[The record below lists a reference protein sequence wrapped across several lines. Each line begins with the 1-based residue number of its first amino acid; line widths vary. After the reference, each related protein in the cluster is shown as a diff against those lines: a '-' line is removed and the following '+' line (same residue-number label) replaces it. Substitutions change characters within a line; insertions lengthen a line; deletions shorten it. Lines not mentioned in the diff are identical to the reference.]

1 MGTLSQSVCGQVSVD
16 LFNNLP
22 NRFANQTYSE
32 FAFKFMPGLD
42 AYRSLP
48 SYSVMSAKTVTAKK
62 HVAGRHPESATLR
75 NVLIQRDACTS
86 DLCTEEML
94 FGLGGGIGCAYF
106 LFDMHGGH
114 PLYIGSRIHAK
125 EGDTPYF
132 TLQMTEGWG
141 ATADVRHSSSPSA
154 ATKSLVKILNDGFIA
169 IVWVELTK
177 LPYMFLADHDMK
189 VTPQSW
195 LAPFRNAYHQVVVYG
210 MEGNDVL
217 VGDLGNSVIR
227 MSMEELTEA
236 RNSHYAPKFRT
247 VVISEATAKPQLRAT
262 LSDRIRVTCS
272 QMLEGLGI
280 ANFGLAALNKWA
292 QMLTNTK
299 NKKGW
304 PNCFPGGPP
313 LHGAMSTVFEQIEL
327 RGYGGSAFRGLY
339 ADFLDQAAGVL
350 KKSAF
355 RKVAEQFRESEA
367 SWRAISDAALPD
379 SISLLKETRETLTR
393 RSVLIRKPRTTEI
406 DKELESLRDRLKQL
420 HERSAKELSLSKADT
435 LELFGAIS
443 ERVLE
448 TEKIERAAFTEL
460 RSIV

>member
-1 MGTLSQSVCGQVSVD
+1 
-16 LFNNLP
+16 
-22 NRFANQTYSE
+22 
-32 FAFKFMPGLD
+32 
-42 AYRSLP
+42 
-48 SYSVMSAKTVTAKK
+48 MSTKTVTAKK
-62 HVAGRHPESATLR
+62 HVAGRQPESATLR

-86 DLCTEEML
+86 DLCTEEIL

-114 PLYIGSRIHAK
+114 PVYIGYRIHAK

-154 ATKSLVKILNDGFIA
+154 ATKSLVKILNDGFTP
-169 IVWVELTK
+169 IVWVEVTK
-177 LPYMFLADHDMK
+177 LPYMFLSGN
-189 VTPQSW
+189 P
-195 LAPFRNAYHQVVVYG
+195 LAYHQVVVYG
-210 MEGNDVL
+210 MEGDDVL
-217 VGDLGNSVIR
+217 VGDLGDSVIR

-236 RNSHYAPKFRT
+236 RNSNYAPKFRT
-247 VVISEATAKPQLRAT
+247 VVISEATAKPQLRET

-350 KKSAF
+350 KKSALK
-355 RKVAEQFRESEA
+355 KVAEQFRESEA

-379 SISLLKETRETLTR
+379 SIPLLKETREALTR
-393 RSVLIRKPRTTEI
+393 RSVLIRKPRTTAI

-420 HERSAKELSLSKADT
+420 RERSAKELSLSKADT
-435 LELFGAIS
+435 LDLFGAIS

-460 RSIV
+460 SSIV

>member
-1 MGTLSQSVCGQVSVD
+1 
-16 LFNNLP
+16 
-22 NRFANQTYSE
+22 
-32 FAFKFMPGLD
+32 
-42 AYRSLP
+42 
-48 SYSVMSAKTVTAKK
+48 MSTKTVTAKK
-62 HVAGRHPESATLR
+62 HVAGRQPESATLR

-86 DLCTEEML
+86 DLCTEEIL
-94 FGLGGGIGCAYF
+94 FGLGGGIGCAYW

-114 PLYIGSRIHAK
+114 PVYIGYRIHAK

-154 ATKSLVKILNDGFIA
+154 ATKSLVKILNDGFTP
-169 IVWVELTK
+169 IVWVEVTK
-177 LPYMFLADHDMK
+177 LPYMFLSGN
-189 VTPQSW
+189 P
-195 LAPFRNAYHQVVVYG
+195 LAYHQVVVYG
-210 MEGNDVL
+210 MEGDDVL
-217 VGDLGNSVIR
+217 VGDLGDSVIR

-236 RNSHYAPKFRT
+236 RNSNYAPKFRT
-247 VVISEATAKPQLRAT
+247 VVISEATAKPQLRET

-313 LHGAMSTVFEQIEL
+313 LHGAMSTVFAQIEL

-350 KKSAF
+350 KKSALK
-355 RKVAEQFRESEA
+355 KVAEQFRESEA

-379 SISLLKETRETLTR
+379 SIPLLKETREALTR
-393 RSVLIRKPRTTEI
+393 RSVLIRKPRTTAI

-420 HERSAKELSLSKADT
+420 RERSAKELSLSKADT
-435 LELFGAIS
+435 LDLFGAIS

-460 RSIV
+460 SSIV

>member
-1 MGTLSQSVCGQVSVD
+1 
-16 LFNNLP
+16 
-22 NRFANQTYSE
+22 
-32 FAFKFMPGLD
+32 
-42 AYRSLP
+42 
-48 SYSVMSAKTVTAKK
+48 MSTKTVTAKK
-62 HVAGRHPESATLR
+62 HVAGRQPESATLR

-86 DLCTEEML
+86 DLCTEEIL
-94 FGLGGGIGCAYF
+94 FGLGGGIGCAYW

-114 PLYIGSRIHAK
+114 PVYIGYRIHAK

-154 ATKSLVKILNDGFIA
+154 ATKSLVKILNDGFTP
-169 IVWVELTK
+169 IVWVEVTK
-177 LPYMFLADHDMK
+177 LPYMFLSGHA
-189 VTPQSW
+189 
-195 LAPFRNAYHQVVVYG
+195 NAYHQVVVYG
-210 MEGNDVL
+210 MEGDDVL
-217 VGDLGNSVIR
+217 VGDLGDSVIR

-236 RNSHYAPKFRT
+236 RNSNYAPKFRT
-247 VVISEATAKPQLRAT
+247 VVISEATAKPQLRET

-350 KKSAF
+350 KKSALK
-355 RKVAEQFRESEA
+355 KVAEQFRESEA

-379 SISLLKETRETLTR
+379 SIPLLKETREALTR
-393 RSVLIRKPRTTEI
+393 RSVLIRKPRTTAI

-420 HERSAKELSLSKADT
+420 RERSAKELSLSKADT
-435 LELFGAIS
+435 LDLFGAIS

-460 RSIV
+460 SSIV

>member
-1 MGTLSQSVCGQVSVD
+1 
-16 LFNNLP
+16 
-22 NRFANQTYSE
+22 
-32 FAFKFMPGLD
+32 
-42 AYRSLP
+42 
-48 SYSVMSAKTVTAKK
+48 MSTKTVTAKK
-62 HVAGRHPESATLR
+62 HVAGRQPESATLR

-86 DLCTEEML
+86 DLCTEEIL

-106 LFDMHGGH
+106 LFDMYGGH

-154 ATKSLVKILNDGFIA
+154 ATKSLVKILNDGFTP
-169 IVWVELTK
+169 IVWVEVTK
-177 LPYMFLADHDMK
+177 LPYMFLSGHAMK
-189 VTPQSW
+189 VTVPSW
-195 LAPFRNAYHQVVVYG
+195 VAPLRNAYHQVVVYG
-210 MEGNDVL
+210 MEGDDVL
-217 VGDLGNSVIR
+217 VGDLGDSVIR

-236 RNSHYAPKFRT
+236 RNSNYAPKFRT
-247 VVISEATAKPQLRAT
+247 VVISEATAKPQLRET

-313 LHGAMSTVFEQIEL
+313 LHGAMSTVFSHIEL

-350 KKSAF
+350 KKSALK
-355 RKVAEQFRESEA
+355 KVAEQFRESEA

-379 SISLLKETRETLTR
+379 SIPLLKETREALTR
-393 RSVLIRKPRTTEI
+393 RSVLIRKPRTTAI

-420 HERSAKELSLSKADT
+420 RERSAKELSLSKADT
-435 LELFGAIS
+435 LDLFGAIS

-460 RSIV
+460 SRIV

>member
-1 MGTLSQSVCGQVSVD
+1 
-16 LFNNLP
+16 
-22 NRFANQTYSE
+22 
-32 FAFKFMPGLD
+32 
-42 AYRSLP
+42 
-48 SYSVMSAKTVTAKK
+48 MSTKTVTAKK
-62 HVAGRHPESATLR
+62 HVAGRQPESATLR

-86 DLCTEEML
+86 DLCTEEIL
-94 FGLGGGIGCAYF
+94 FGLGGGIGCAYW

-114 PLYIGSRIHAK
+114 PVVIGYRIHAK

-154 ATKSLVKILNDGFIA
+154 ATKSLVKILNDGFTP
-169 IVWVELTK
+169 IVWVEVTK
-177 LPYMFLADHDMK
+177 LPYMFLSGNA
-189 VTPQSW
+189 
-195 LAPFRNAYHQVVVYG
+195 LAYHQVVVYG
-210 MEGNDVL
+210 MEGDDVL
-217 VGDLGNSVIR
+217 VGDLGDSVIR

-236 RNSHYAPKFRT
+236 RNSNYAPKFRT
-247 VVISEATAKPQLRAT
+247 VVISEATAKPQLRET

-350 KKSAF
+350 KKSALK
-355 RKVAEQFRESEA
+355 KVAEQFRESEA

-379 SISLLKETRETLTR
+379 SIPLLKETREALTR
-393 RSVLIRKPRTTEI
+393 RSVLIRKPRTTAI

-420 HERSAKELSLSKADT
+420 RERSAKELSLSKADT
-435 LELFGAIS
+435 LDLFGAIS

-460 RSIV
+460 SSIVL

>member
-1 MGTLSQSVCGQVSVD
+1 MSTKTL
-16 LFNNLP
+16 
-22 NRFANQTYSE
+22 
-32 FAFKFMPGLD
+32 
-42 AYRSLP
+42 
-48 SYSVMSAKTVTAKK
+48 TAKK
-62 HVAGRHPESATLR
+62 HVPGRYPESATLR

-86 DLCTEEML
+86 DLCTEEIL
-94 FGLGGGIGCAYF
+94 FGLGGGIGCAYW

-114 PLYIGSRIHAK
+114 PVYIGSRIHAK

-154 ATKSLVKILNDGFIA
+154 ATKSLVKILNDGFTP
-169 IVWVELTK
+169 IVWVEVTK
-177 LPYMFLADHDMK
+177 LPYMFLSGN
-189 VTPQSW
+189 P
-195 LAPFRNAYHQVVVYG
+195 LAYHQVVVYG
-210 MEGNDVL
+210 MEGDDVL
-217 VGDLGNSVIR
+217 VGDLGDSVIR

-236 RNSHYAPKFRT
+236 RNSNWAPKFRT
-247 VVISEATAKPQLRAT
+247 VVISEATAKPQLRET

-350 KKSAF
+350 KKSALK
-355 RKVAEQFRESEA
+355 KVAEQFRESEA

-379 SISLLKETRETLTR
+379 SIPLLKETREALTR
-393 RSVLIRKPRTTEI
+393 RSVLIRKPRTAAI
-406 DKELESLRDRLKQL
+406 DKELESLRDRFKQL

-435 LELFGAIS
+435 LDLFGAIS

-460 RSIV
+460 SSIV

>member
-1 MGTLSQSVCGQVSVD
+1 
-16 LFNNLP
+16 
-22 NRFANQTYSE
+22 
-32 FAFKFMPGLD
+32 
-42 AYRSLP
+42 
-48 SYSVMSAKTVTAKK
+48 MSTKTVTAKK
-62 HVAGRHPESATLR
+62 HVAGRQPESATLR

-86 DLCTEEML
+86 DLCTEEIL

-114 PLYIGSRIHAK
+114 PVYIGYRIHAK

-154 ATKSLVKILNDGFIA
+154 ATKSLVKILNDGFTP
-169 IVWVELTK
+169 IVWVEVTK
-177 LPYMFLADHDMK
+177 LPYMFLSGHA
-189 VTPQSW
+189 
-195 LAPFRNAYHQVVVYG
+195 NAYHQVVVYG
-210 MEGNDVL
+210 MEGDDVL
-217 VGDLGNSVIR
+217 VGDLGDSVIR

-236 RNSHYAPKFRT
+236 RNSNYAPKFRT
-247 VVISEATAKPQLRAT
+247 VVISEATAKPQLRET

-280 ANFGLAALNKWA
+280 ANFGLTALNKWA

-350 KKSAF
+350 KKSALK
-355 RKVAEQFRESEA
+355 KVAEQFRESEA

-379 SISLLKETRETLTR
+379 SIPLLKETREALTR
-393 RSVLIRKPRTTEI
+393 RSVLIRKPRTTAI

-420 HERSAKELSLSKADT
+420 RERSAKELSLSKADT
-435 LELFGAIS
+435 LDLFGAIS

-460 RSIV
+460 SSIV

>member
-1 MGTLSQSVCGQVSVD
+1 
-16 LFNNLP
+16 
-22 NRFANQTYSE
+22 
-32 FAFKFMPGLD
+32 
-42 AYRSLP
+42 
-48 SYSVMSAKTVTAKK
+48 MSTKTVTAKK
-62 HVAGRHPESATLR
+62 HVAGRQPESATLR

-86 DLCTEEML
+86 DLCTEEIL

-114 PLYIGSRIHAK
+114 PVYIGYRIHAK

-154 ATKSLVKILNDGFIA
+154 ATKSLVKILNDGFTP
-169 IVWVELTK
+169 IVWVEVTK
-177 LPYMFLADHDMK
+177 LPYMFLSGN
-189 VTPQSW
+189 P
-195 LAPFRNAYHQVVVYG
+195 LAYHQVVVYG
-210 MEGNDVL
+210 MEGDDVL
-217 VGDLGNSVIR
+217 VGDLGDSVIR

-236 RNSHYAPKFRT
+236 RNSNYAPKFRT
-247 VVISEATAKPQLRAT
+247 VVISEATAKPQLRET

-280 ANFGLAALNKWA
+280 ANFGLAALNKWG

-350 KKSAF
+350 KKSALK
-355 RKVAEQFRESEA
+355 KVAEQFRESEA

-379 SISLLKETRETLTR
+379 SIPLLKETREALTR
-393 RSVLIRKPRTTEI
+393 RSVLIRKPRTTAI

-420 HERSAKELSLSKADT
+420 RERSAKELSLSKADT
-435 LELFGAIS
+435 LDLFGAIS

-460 RSIV
+460 SSIV

>member
-1 MGTLSQSVCGQVSVD
+1 
-16 LFNNLP
+16 
-22 NRFANQTYSE
+22 
-32 FAFKFMPGLD
+32 
-42 AYRSLP
+42 
-48 SYSVMSAKTVTAKK
+48 MSTKTVTAKK
-62 HVAGRHPESATLR
+62 HVAGRQPESATLR

-86 DLCTEEML
+86 DLCTEEIL
-94 FGLGGGIGCAYF
+94 FGLGGGIGCAYW

-114 PLYIGSRIHAK
+114 PVYIGYRIHAK

-154 ATKSLVKILNDGFIA
+154 ATKSLVKILNDGFTP
-169 IVWVELTK
+169 IVWVEVTK
-177 LPYMFLADHDMK
+177 LPYMFLSGHA
-189 VTPQSW
+189 
-195 LAPFRNAYHQVVVYG
+195 NAYHQVVVYG
-210 MEGNDVL
+210 MEGDDVL
-217 VGDLGNSVIR
+217 VGDLGDSVIR

-236 RNSHYAPKFRT
+236 RNSNYAPKFRT
-247 VVISEATAKPQLRAT
+247 VVISEATAKPQLRET

-313 LHGAMSTVFEQIEL
+313 LHGAMSSVFAQIEL

-350 KKSAF
+350 KKSALK
-355 RKVAEQFRESEA
+355 KVAEQFRESEA

-379 SISLLKETRETLTR
+379 SIPLLKETREALTR
-393 RSVLIRKPRTTEI
+393 RSVLIRKPRTTAI

-420 HERSAKELSLSKADT
+420 RERSAKELSLSKADT
-435 LELFGAIS
+435 LDLFGAIS

-460 RSIV
+460 SSIV

>member
-1 MGTLSQSVCGQVSVD
+1 
-16 LFNNLP
+16 
-22 NRFANQTYSE
+22 
-32 FAFKFMPGLD
+32 
-42 AYRSLP
+42 
-48 SYSVMSAKTVTAKK
+48 MSTKTVTAKK
-62 HVAGRHPESATLR
+62 HVAGRQPESATLR

-86 DLCTEEML
+86 DLCTEEIL

-114 PLYIGSRIHAK
+114 PVYIGYRIHAK

-154 ATKSLVKILNDGFIA
+154 ATKSLVKILNDGFTP
-169 IVWVELTK
+169 IVWVEVTK
-177 LPYMFLADHDMK
+177 LPYMFLSGN
-189 VTPQSW
+189 P
-195 LAPFRNAYHQVVVYG
+195 LAYHQVVVYG
-210 MEGNDVL
+210 MEGDDVL
-217 VGDLGNSVIR
+217 VGDLGDSVIR

-236 RNSHYAPKFRT
+236 RNSNYAPKFRT
-247 VVISEATAKPQLRAT
+247 VVISEATAKPQLRET

-313 LHGAMSTVFEQIEL
+313 LHGAMSTVFAQIEL

-350 KKSAF
+350 KKSALK
-355 RKVAEQFRESEA
+355 KVAEQFRESEA

-379 SISLLKETRETLTR
+379 SIPLLKETREALTR
-393 RSVLIRKPRTTEI
+393 RSVLIRKPRTTAI

-420 HERSAKELSLSKADT
+420 RERSAKELSLSKADT
-435 LELFGAIS
+435 LDLFGAIS

-460 RSIV
+460 SSIV

>member
-1 MGTLSQSVCGQVSVD
+1 
-16 LFNNLP
+16 
-22 NRFANQTYSE
+22 
-32 FAFKFMPGLD
+32 
-42 AYRSLP
+42 
-48 SYSVMSAKTVTAKK
+48 MSTKTVTAKK
-62 HVAGRHPESATLR
+62 HVAGRQPESATLR

-86 DLCTEEML
+86 DLCTEEIL

-114 PLYIGSRIHAK
+114 PVYIGYRIHAK

-154 ATKSLVKILNDGFIA
+154 ATKSLVKILNDGFTP
-169 IVWVELTK
+169 IVWVEVTK
-177 LPYMFLADHDMK
+177 LPYMFLSGN
-189 VTPQSW
+189 P
-195 LAPFRNAYHQVVVYG
+195 LAYHQVVVYG
-210 MEGNDVL
+210 MEGDDVL
-217 VGDLGNSVIR
+217 VGDLGDSVIR

-236 RNSHYAPKFRT
+236 RNSNYAPKFRT
-247 VVISEATAKPQLRAT
+247 VVISEATAKPQLRET

-280 ANFGLAALNKWA
+280 ANFGLAALNKWG

-313 LHGAMSTVFEQIEL
+313 LHGAMSTVFAQIEL

-350 KKSAF
+350 KKSALK
-355 RKVAEQFRESEA
+355 KVAEQFRESEA

-379 SISLLKETRETLTR
+379 SIPLLKETREALTR
-393 RSVLIRKPRTTEI
+393 RSVLIRKPRTTAI

-435 LELFGAIS
+435 LDLFGAIS

-460 RSIV
+460 SSIV

>member
-1 MGTLSQSVCGQVSVD
+1 
-16 LFNNLP
+16 
-22 NRFANQTYSE
+22 
-32 FAFKFMPGLD
+32 
-42 AYRSLP
+42 
-48 SYSVMSAKTVTAKK
+48 MSTKTVTAKK
-62 HVAGRHPESATLR
+62 HVAGRQPESATLR

-86 DLCTEEML
+86 DLCTEEIL
-94 FGLGGGIGCAYF
+94 FGLGGGIGCAYW

-114 PLYIGSRIHAK
+114 PVYIGYRIHAK

-154 ATKSLVKILNDGFIA
+154 ATKSLVKILNDGFTP
-169 IVWVELTK
+169 IVWVEVTK
-177 LPYMFLADHDMK
+177 LPYMFLSGHA
-189 VTPQSW
+189 
-195 LAPFRNAYHQVVVYG
+195 NAYHQVVVYG
-210 MEGNDVL
+210 MEGDDVL
-217 VGDLGNSVIR
+217 VGDLGDSVIR

-236 RNSHYAPKFRT
+236 RNSNYAPKFRT
-247 VVISEATAKPQLRAT
+247 VVISEATAKPQLRET

-313 LHGAMSTVFEQIEL
+313 LHGAMSTVFGQIEL

-350 KKSAF
+350 KKSALK
-355 RKVAEQFRESEA
+355 KVAEQFRESEA

-379 SISLLKETRETLTR
+379 SIPLLKETREALTR
-393 RSVLIRKPRTTEI
+393 RSVLIRKPRTTAI

-420 HERSAKELSLSKADT
+420 RERSAKELSLSKADT
-435 LELFGAIS
+435 LDLFGAIS

-460 RSIV
+460 SSIV

>member
-1 MGTLSQSVCGQVSVD
+1 
-16 LFNNLP
+16 
-22 NRFANQTYSE
+22 
-32 FAFKFMPGLD
+32 
-42 AYRSLP
+42 
-48 SYSVMSAKTVTAKK
+48 MSTKTVTAKK
-62 HVAGRHPESATLR
+62 HVAGRQPESATLR

-86 DLCTEEML
+86 DLCTEEIL

-114 PLYIGSRIHAK
+114 PVYIGSRIHAK

-154 ATKSLVKILNDGFIA
+154 ATKSLVKILNDGFTP
-169 IVWVELTK
+169 IVWVEVTK
-177 LPYMFLADHDMK
+177 LPYMFLSGN
-189 VTPQSW
+189 P
-195 LAPFRNAYHQVVVYG
+195 LAYHQVVVYG
-210 MEGNDVL
+210 MEGDDVL
-217 VGDLGNSVIR
+217 VGDLGDSVIR

-236 RNSHYAPKFRT
+236 RNSNYAPKFRT
-247 VVISEATAKPQLRAT
+247 VVISEATAKPQLRET

-280 ANFGLAALNKWA
+280 ANFGLAALNKWG

-313 LHGAMSTVFEQIEL
+313 LHGAMSTVFAQIEL

-350 KKSAF
+350 KKSALK
-355 RKVAEQFRESEA
+355 KVAEQFRESEA

-379 SISLLKETRETLTR
+379 SIPLLKETREALTR
-393 RSVLIRKPRTTEI
+393 RSVLIRKPRTTAI

-420 HERSAKELSLSKADT
+420 RERSAKELSLSKADT
-435 LELFGAIS
+435 LDLFGAIS

-460 RSIV
+460 SSIV

>member
-1 MGTLSQSVCGQVSVD
+1 MI
-16 LFNNLP
+16 
-22 NRFANQTYSE
+22 
-32 FAFKFMPGLD
+32 
-42 AYRSLP
+42 
-48 SYSVMSAKTVTAKK
+48 AKK
-62 HVAGRHPESATLR
+62 HVAGRQPESATLR

-86 DLCTEEML
+86 DLCTEEIL

-114 PLYIGSRIHAK
+114 PVVIGSRIHAK

-169 IVWVELTK
+169 IVWVEVTK
-177 LPYMFLADHDMK
+177 LPYMFLSGRAN
-189 VTPQSW
+189 S
-195 LAPFRNAYHQVVVYG
+195 YHQVVVYG
-210 MEGNDVL
+210 MEGDDVL
-217 VGDLGNSVIR
+217 VGDLGDSVIR

-236 RNSHYAPKFRT
+236 RNSNYAPRFRT
-247 VVISEATAKPQLRAT
+247 VVISESTAKPQLHET
-262 LSDRIRVTCS
+262 LQKRIRGTCS

-280 ANFGLAALNKWA
+280 ANFGLTALNKWA
-292 QMLTNTK
+292 QMLTSTK